1 MNLLNVINWIGVFA
15 LAVGSIISVVHGG
28 FVIALFATLLTSILI
43 TSLIP
48 LNGKLQYLLRGNPRI
63 ELIQRGGRWVG
74 MVGSWVL
81 TVIGG
86 WEYLVGAVVLTVAM
100 IGQIWMVMR
109 EMRMRRRTG
118 AMISN
123 QPPYEIKEAGLNT
136 VINTPLNTSLTTPS
150 TLNNVSNFTSTR
162 ASLPPPP
169 PLYSATSPTTTTVRI
184 VEEKADQPQ
193 PQPQQPNQ
201 VTIKIDQPIFNV

>member
-48 LNGKLQYLLRGNPRI
+48 LNGKLQYLLRGNTRI

-118 AMISN
+118 GMISN

-150 TLNNVSNFTSTR
+150 TLNNVSTR
-162 ASLPPPP
+162 ASLPPPPP

-193 PQPQQPNQ
+193 PQQPNQ

>member
-118 AMISN
+118 GMISN

-150 TLNNVSNFTSTR
+150 TLNNVSTR
-162 ASLPPPP
+162 ASLPPPPP

-193 PQPQQPNQ
+193 QPNQ

>member
-118 AMISN
+118 GMISN

-150 TLNNVSNFTSTR
+150 TLNNVSTR
-162 ASLPPPP
+162 ASLPPPPP

-193 PQPQQPNQ
+193 PQQPNQ
-201 VTIKIDQPIFNV
+201 VTIKMDQPIFNV